1 MLCVVCCQIAQTP
14 VRLQPEF
21 SSADD
26 ALSGIISLTSGR
38 VRCMKHCP
46 RESCEPLKPGIQ
58 QPISLSILAWD
69 IGRLPHTHR
78 TNNLAV
84 GTLQNLQRAN
94 ASIPKSSYTRTQLS
108 VRCCSQEN
116 HSYAETFHAA
126 QVCTTTTQQPD
137 IAPKTH
143 EHSICSAP
151 LEDGQA

>member
-1 MLCVVCCQIAQTP
+1 MLWAVCCQTAQTP

-26 ALSGIISLTSGR
+26 AISGIISCTSGP
-38 VRCMKHCP
+38 VSCMKHCP
-46 RESCEPLKPGIQ
+46 PTSCEPLKPGIR
-58 QPISLSILAWD
+58 QPKSSSVLAWD

-78 TNNLAV
+78 TDTLAM

-116 HSYAETFHAA
+116 HSYAETFHAG

-151 LEDGQA
+151 LEDDQA